1 MNRGIGTPT
10 KGAGLNFLVF
20 SLFFLSG
27 AFALVYEV
35 SWVRAMSL
43 QFGSTTL
50 AVSTVV
56 TIFMGGLALG
66 AWIAGKM
73 ADRFSDPLA
82 RYGLIEIVLALYAL
96 LTPVLFRLVFPIF
109 DQVGPNVS
117 SSLWGTSLLRFLIA
131 AVLLLP
137 PTILMGATLPVL
149 SRFHVLRHGEGARG
163 AGLLYGINTVGAVAG
178 TLTVSFLLLPTI
190 GLLRAVIFTGIGN
203 LALGITAFI
212 VGKRVARDREL
223 PATKPLPAE
232 AAEAVEGAD
241 AAEAANADIEYPA
254 GTDRAVLLA
263 VAFTG
268 FAALV
273 CQVAWTRV
281 MALVLGASIYAF
293 AVVLSTLLAGLG
305 AGAVV
310 TAAVLRAAPSRA
322 RVVFY
327 GLALSSAVALG
338 LTSALFQ
345 HLPEMFRSL
354 YWSWNLEAHSG
365 AVLPVQFL
373 LAGAVMLLPAVLM
386 GGLFPAALRVFVR
399 DPRQTGRKVGN
410 LYAGNTLGTIL
421 GAFAAGFVLIPLVG
435 VRGSLLIAAAAQCLG
450 AVLMVHSPGKRE
462 RAVKLPVA
470 GIAVALLVLLL
481 TPPWHRQLMTSA
493 MYRYANAY
501 TEPGGE
507 GLESTLAKEEQL
519 LFYRDG
525 LTATVTV
532 TRDLASTQRSLYIT
546 TNGKIDG
553 SSHSDMPTQRLLAHV
568 PVLFHPAPRD
578 VCVIGM
584 GTGTTAGSAT
594 LHPEVSR
601 VAVVEIESAMVEG
614 ARLFRDH
621 NQDLHSNEK
630 VDIHV
635 TDGRLFLRLR
645 PESFDVIT
653 SEPSNPWL
661 AGASDL
667 FTVEFF
673 ELGARALR
681 EGGIFCQWVQ
691 IYGMSPE
698 NLKTIVRTFAS
709 VFPNSLLL
717 STIPDT
723 DLLLVGFKGPL
734 MLDISLAQERLQ
746 QSLIRDDLSDERVG
760 INTFHDLAARFRMG
774 PSDIRSFVGQGP
786 LHTDDLPLIAYRAPR
801 DMYTDTR
808 ESNMR
813 ELARF
818 AQGIGP
824 GLRNIPGTPEQ
835 RRLFFETLAAAYRR
849 FLPGGMEAE
858 ICDQLAREIP

>member
-1 MNRGIGTPT
+1 MNRRFGTST
-10 KGAGLNFLVF
+10 NGAGLNILVF

-27 AFALVYEV
+27 AFALIYEV

-56 TIFMGGLALG
+56 TLFMGGLALG

-73 ADRFSDPLA
+73 ADRFSNPLA
-82 RYGLIEIVLALYAL
+82 RYGLIEIVLAIYAL
-96 LTPVLFRLVFPIF
+96 VTPVLFRWIFPIF
-109 DQVGPNVS
+109 DQLGANVS
-117 SSLWGTSLLRFLIA
+117 SSLWGISLLRFLIA
-131 AVLLLP
+131 AILLLP

-149 SRFHVLRHGEGARG
+149 SRFYVLRHGEGARG

-178 TLTVSFLLLPTI
+178 TLTVGFLLLPAI
-190 GLLRAVIFTGIGN
+190 GLLRTVVYTGIGN
-203 LALGITAFI
+203 LALGCIALI
-212 VGKRVARDREL
+212 VGRRVARDRE
-223 PATKPLPAE
+223 PPTTISLPAE
-232 AAEAVEGAD
+232 AAGT
-241 AAEAANADIEYPA
+241 DIEFPA
-254 GTDRAVLLA
+254 DTDRVVLLA

-293 AVVLSTLLAGLG
+293 AVVLSTFLAGLG

-310 TAAVLRAAPSRA
+310 VAAVLRAAPSRA

-327 GLALSSAVALG
+327 GLALSAAAALG
-338 LTSALFQ
+338 LTFALFQ
-345 HLPEMFRSL
+345 HLPEVFRSL

-365 AVLPVQFL
+365 TVLWVQFL
-373 LAGAVMLLPAVLM
+373 LAGAVMLLPSVLM

-399 DPRQTGRKVGN
+399 DPGQTGRRVGD
-410 LYAGNTLGTIL
+410 LYAGNTVGTIL

-435 VRGSLLIAAAAQCLG
+435 VRGSLLIAAATQCLG
-450 AVLMVHSPGKRE
+450 AALMVYSPGKRE
-462 RAVKLPVA
+462 RAVVLSGAAVT
-470 GIAVALLVLLL
+470 VALLLLLL
-481 TPPWHRQLMTSA
+481 TPPWHRKLMTSA

-501 TEPGGE
+501 TNSGGR
-507 GLESTLAKEEQL
+507 GLETTLAEQEQL

-532 TRDLASTQRSLYIT
+532 IRDLASTHRSLYIA

-553 SSHSDMPTQRLLAHV
+553 SSHSDMSTQRLLAHI
-568 PVLFHPAPRD
+568 PVLFHPSPRD

-584 GTGTTAGSAT
+584 GTGSTAGSAA
-594 LHPEVSR
+594 LHPEVSN

-614 ARLFRDH
+614 ARHFGDH
-621 NQDLHSNEK
+621 NHNVHSNEK
-630 VDIHV
+630 VNIHI

-645 PESFDVIT
+645 PASFDVIS
-653 SEPSNPWL
+653 SEPSNPWQ
-661 AGASDL
+661 AGSSDL

-681 EGGIFCQWVQ
+681 EDGIFCQWVQ

-717 STIPDT
+717 TTIPDT
-723 DLLLVGFKGPL
+723 DLLMVGFKGPL
-734 MLDISLAQERLQ
+734 RLDISLAAERMQ
-746 QSLIRDDLSDERVG
+746 HSLISDDLSDERLG
-760 INTFHDLAARFRMG
+760 ISTFYDLAARFRMD
-774 PSDIRSFVGQGP
+774 PSDIQSFVQQGP

-801 DMYTDTR
+801 DMYLDTR
-808 ESNMR
+808 EQNMR
-813 ELARF
+813 ELARV

-824 GLRNIPGTPEQ
+824 GLRNISGSPEQ

-849 FLPGGMEAE
+849 FLPGGMEAV
-858 ICDQLAREIP
+858 ICDQLAELIR

>member
-1 MNRGIGTPT
+1 MNRGIGTPSN
-10 KGAGLNFLVF
+10 GAGLNILVF

-27 AFALVYEV
+27 AFALIYEV

-50 AVSTVV
+50 AVSTVL
-56 TIFMGGLALG
+56 TLFMGGLALG
-66 AWIAGKM
+66 AWLAGKM
-73 ADRFSDPLA
+73 ADRFTDPLA
-82 RYGLIEIVLALYAL
+82 RYGLIEIALAVYAL

-109 DQVGPNVS
+109 DQLGANAG
-117 SSLWGTSLLRFLIA
+117 SSLWGISIIRFLIA
-131 AVLLLP
+131 ALLLLP

-178 TLTVSFLLLPTI
+178 TLAVGFLLLPSI
-190 GLLRAVIFTGIGN
+190 GLNRTIVFAGLGN
-203 LALGITAFI
+203 LALGLTALI
-212 VGKRVARDREL
+212 VGRRAARDRKL
-223 PATKPLPAE
+223 PDSVPLRAE
-232 AAEAVEGAD
+232 AGKTTEETGTGIEHPAD
-241 AAEAANADIEYPA
+241 S
-254 GTDRAVLLA
+254 DRTIVLA

-281 MALVLGASIYAF
+281 LALVLGGSIYAF
-293 AVVLSTLLAGLG
+293 AVVLATFLAGLG

-310 TAAVLRAAPSRA
+310 AAMVLKAAPSKA

-327 GLALSSAVALG
+327 WLALSAAAALG
-338 LTSALFQ
+338 LTFALFQ
-345 HLPEMFRSL
+345 YLPEWFRSL
-354 YWSWNLEAHSG
+354 YWSWNLGTRSG
-365 AVLPVQFL
+365 AVLWVQFL
-373 LAGAVMLLPAVLM
+373 LSGAVMLLPSLLM

-399 DPRQTGRKVGN
+399 DPRQAGRRVGN
-410 LYAGNTLGTIL
+410 LYAGNTVGTII
-421 GAFAAGFVLIPLVG
+421 GAFAAGFVLIPLLG
-435 VRGSLLIAAAAQCLG
+435 IRGSLLLAAAAQCLG
-450 AVLMVHSPGKRE
+450 GVLMVLPPGKGRW
-462 RAVKLPVA
+462 AFNPA
-470 GIAVALLVLLL
+470 GIGVAVALLVLLL

-501 TEPGGE
+501 SDPGGT
-507 GLESTLAKEEQL
+507 GLKNMLASQEQL

-525 LTATVTV
+525 LTSTVTV
-532 TRDLASTQRSLYIT
+532 IRDLTSQHQSLYIT
-546 TNGKIDG
+546 GNGKIDG
-553 SSHSDMPTQRLLAHV
+553 SSWSDMPTQRLSAHI
-568 PVLFHPAPRD
+568 PLLFHPAPQD

-584 GTGTTAGSAT
+584 GTGSSVGSAA
-594 LHPEVSR
+594 LHPEVGR
-601 VAVVEIESAMVEG
+601 VDVVEIESAMVEG
-614 ARLFRDH
+614 ARFFSDH
-621 NQDLHSNEK
+621 NHDIHSNEK
-630 VDIHV
+630 VNIHV
-635 TDGRLFLRLR
+635 SDGRLFLRLR
-645 PESFDVIT
+645 PASYDVIS
-653 SEPSNPWL
+653 SEPSNPWQ
-661 AGASDL
+661 AGSSDL

-723 DLLLVGFKGPL
+723 DLLMVGFNGPL
-734 MLDISLAQERLQ
+734 MLDISLAVERMEHPP
-746 QSLIRDDLSDERVG
+746 IGEDLSDERVG

-774 PSDIRSFVGQGP
+774 PSDIRSYVGQGP
-786 LHTDDLPLIAYRAPR
+786 LHTDDLPLIAYLAPR
-801 DMYTDTR
+801 DLYTDTR
-808 ESNMR
+808 EENMR

-818 AQGIGP
+818 SQGIGP